1 MAEYCLTP
9 AAENDLAGIWRYSFQ
24 KWGGLQADIYVDSL
38 AKVLAE
44 LASFPEIAFSCEHIR
59 AGYRHWHFE
68 RHMIYFHQT
77 DYGIVVIRILH
88 VRMNALSHL
97 Q

>member
-1 MAEYCLTP
+1 MAEYRLTP

-24 KWGGLQADIYVDSL
+24 KWGGVQADFYVDSL

-44 LASFPEIAFSCEHIR
+44 LASFPEMSSSCAHIR
-59 AGYRHWHFE
+59 AGYRNWHFE
-68 RHMIYFHQT
+68 RHMIYFCQT
-77 DYGIVVIRILH
+77 DYGIAVIRILH
-88 VRMNALSHL
+88 DRMNALNHL